1 MMPSR
6 GLTALLAASL
16 AALWLSGCATSGTPP
31 THYTLPDAPIADAT
45 PDVSADRL
53 LVIRPIRLARYLD
66 VEGIVFQL
74 DDITIQQA
82 QGHQWAEPLGR
93 QLERGLRDRLA
104 ARLPGTRVML
114 DGDTT
119 RSDTPLALRLEV
131 DRFQGR
137 HDGMAVAEGR
147 WQLRNADG
155 ELLSLTP
162 FSLTTPLETDGYPA
176 LVQALGQD
184 LDRLADRLASAIKRL
199 R

>member
-1 MMPSR
+1 MMR
-6 GLTALLAASL
+6 LANLFAISL
-16 AALWLSGCATSGTPP
+16 AALWLSGCAAGGTPP
-31 THYTLPDAPIADAT
+31 THYTLPDAPLADDAI
-45 PDVSADRL
+45 DASSERL

-82 QGHQWAEPLGR
+82 KGHQWAEPLGR

-104 ARLPGTRVML
+104 TRLPDTRIML
-114 DGDTT
+114 DGDTA
-119 RSDTPLALRLEV
+119 RGDAPLSLRLEV

-147 WQLRNADG
+147 WQLRDANG
-155 ELLSLTP
+155 ELLALTP

-184 LDRLADRLASAIKRL
+184 LDRLADRLASAIERL

>member
-6 GLTALLAASL
+6 GLSSLFAASL
-16 AALWLSGCATSGTPP
+16 AALWLNGCATGGAPT
-31 THYTLPDAPIADAT
+31 THYTLPDAPLPADAT
-45 PDVSADRL
+45 DASADRL

-74 DDITIQQA
+74 DDITVRQA
-82 QGHQWAEPLGR
+82 REHQWAEPLGR

-104 ARLPGTRVML
+104 SRLSDTRIML
-114 DGDTT
+114 DDDTQRGDA
-119 RSDTPLALRLEV
+119 PLSLRLEV

-147 WQLRNADG
+147 WQLRDTDG
-155 ELLSLTP
+155 KLLALTP

-176 LVQALGQD
+176 LIQALGRD
-184 LDRLADRLASAIKRL
+184 LDRLADQLALEIERL

>member
-1 MMPSR
+1 MMR
-6 GLTALLAASL
+6 LANLFAASL
-16 AALWLSGCATSGTPP
+16 AALWLSGCATGGTPP
-31 THYTLPDAPIADAT
+31 THYTLPDAPLADDAIDAST
-45 PDVSADRL
+45 ERL

-74 DDITIQQA
+74 DDITVQQA
-82 QGHQWAEPLGR
+82 KGHQWAEPLGR

-104 ARLPGTRVML
+104 TRLPDTRIML
-114 DGDTT
+114 DGDTA
-119 RSDTPLALRLEV
+119 RGDAPLSLRLEM

-147 WQLRNADG
+147 WQLRDASG
-155 ELLSLTP
+155 ELLALTP
-162 FSLTTPLETDGYPA
+162 FSLTTPLEADGYPA

-184 LDRLADRLASAIKRL
+184 LDRLADRLATAIERL

>member
-1 MMPSR
+1 MMR
-6 GLTALLAASL
+6 LANLFAASL
-16 AALWLSGCATSGTPP
+16 AALWLSGCATGGTPP
-31 THYTLPDAPIADAT
+31 THYTLPDVPLADDAIDAST
-45 PDVSADRL
+45 ERL

-74 DDITIQQA
+74 DDITVQQA
-82 QGHQWAEPLGR
+82 KGHQWAEPLGR

-104 ARLPGTRVML
+104 TRLPDTRIML
-114 DGDTT
+114 DGDTA
-119 RSDTPLALRLEV
+119 RGDAPLSLRLEM

-147 WQLRNADG
+147 WQLRDASG
-155 ELLSLTP
+155 ELLALTP
-162 FSLTTPLETDGYPA
+162 FSLTTPLEADGYPA

-184 LDRLADRLASAIKRL
+184 LDRLADRLATAIERL

>member
-1 MMPSR
+1 MMR
-6 GLTALLAASL
+6 LANLFAASL
-16 AALWLSGCATSGTPP
+16 AALWLSGCATGGTPP
-31 THYTLPDAPIADAT
+31 THYTLPDAPLADDAIDT
-45 PDVSADRL
+45 SADRL

-82 QGHQWAEPLGR
+82 KGHQWAEPLGR

-104 ARLPGTRVML
+104 TRLPDTRIML
-114 DGDTT
+114 DGDTA
-119 RSDTPLALRLEV
+119 RGDAPLSLRLEM

-147 WQLRNADG
+147 WQLRDADG

-162 FSLTTPLETDGYPA
+162 FSLTTPLEADGYPA

-184 LDRLADRLASAIKRL
+184 LDRLADRLATAIERL

>member
-1 MMPSR
+1 MMR
-6 GLTALLAASL
+6 LANLFAASL
-16 AALWLSGCATSGTPP
+16 AALWLSGCATGGTPP
-31 THYTLPDAPIADAT
+31 THYTLPDAPLADDAIDAST
-45 PDVSADRL
+45 ERL

-82 QGHQWAEPLGR
+82 KGHQWAEPLGR

-104 ARLPGTRVML
+104 VRLPDTRVML
-114 DGDTT
+114 DGDTA
-119 RSDTPLALRLEV
+119 RGDAPLSLRLEM

-147 WQLRNADG
+147 WQLRDANGD
-155 ELLSLTP
+155 LLALTP
-162 FSLTTPLETDGYPA
+162 FSLTTPLEADGYPA
-176 LVQALGQD
+176 LIKALGQD
-184 LDRLADRLASAIKRL
+184 LDRLADRLATAIERL

>member
-1 MMPSR
+1 MMRSR
-6 GLTALLAASL
+6 GLSALFTASL
-16 AALWLSGCATSGTPP
+16 ATLWLSGCASGGTPT
-31 THYTLPDAPIADAT
+31 THYTLPDAPLPEEAT
-45 PDVSADRL
+45 DVSADRL

-74 DDITIQQA
+74 DDITVQQA
-82 QGHQWAEPLGR
+82 KGHQWAEPLGR

-104 ARLPGTRVML
+104 SRLSDTRIML
-114 DGDTT
+114 DGDTR
-119 RSDTPLALRLEV
+119 RSDAPLSLRLEL

-147 WQLRNADG
+147 WHLRAADG

-162 FSLTTPLETDGYPA
+162 FSLTTPLEADGYPA

-184 LDRLADRLASAIKRL
+184 LDRLADRLTSEIERL

>member
-1 MMPSR
+1 MMR
-6 GLTALLAASL
+6 LANLFAASL
-16 AALWLSGCATSGTPP
+16 AALWLSGCATGGTPP
-31 THYTLPDAPIADAT
+31 THYTLPDAPLADDAIDAST
-45 PDVSADRL
+45 EQL

-74 DDITIQQA
+74 DDITVQQA
-82 QGHQWAEPLGR
+82 KGHQWAEPLGR

-104 ARLPGTRVML
+104 TRLPDTRIML
-114 DGDTT
+114 DGDTA
-119 RSDTPLALRLEV
+119 RGDAPLSLRLEM

-147 WQLRNADG
+147 WQLRDASG
-155 ELLSLTP
+155 ELLALTP
-162 FSLTTPLETDGYPA
+162 FSLTTPLEADGYPA

-184 LDRLADRLASAIKRL
+184 LDRLADRLATAIERL

>member
-1 MMPSR
+1 MMR
-6 GLTALLAASL
+6 LANLFAASL
-16 AALWLSGCATSGTPP
+16 AALWLSGCATGGTPP
-31 THYTLPDAPIADAT
+31 THYTLPDAPLADDAIDAST
-45 PDVSADRL
+45 ERL

-74 DDITIQQA
+74 DDITVQQA
-82 QGHQWAEPLGR
+82 KGHQWAEPLGR

-104 ARLPGTRVML
+104 TRLPDTRIML
-114 DGDTT
+114 DGDTA
-119 RSDTPLALRLEV
+119 RGDAPLSLRLEM

-147 WQLRNADG
+147 WQLRGASG
-155 ELLSLTP
+155 ELLALTP
-162 FSLTTPLETDGYPA
+162 FSLTTPLEADGYPA

-184 LDRLADRLASAIKRL
+184 LDRLADRLATAIERL